1 MKTKNILFAAGL
13 LFTAFQASAQLTS
26 VIGQSKIPLK
36 VNIIKVSPFCHG
48 ESNGKI
54 LIKIGGGKMPYSINN
69 QIINGNVFEVENLG
83 AGTYNFNIAD
93 DSVSYATAQVALV
106 DPADLQV
113 SSIVNNVS
121 TFHGSDGSIILN
133 VNEPN
138 PTFIWQKLTPG
149 PNNNLVITNKNQ
161 TGLSAGF
168 YGVTITNGK
177 GCSTYRKYE
186 ITQPNTP
193 VIGVSSNPGVVGGD
207 DSSVSS
213 NISVYPNP
221 SSGHVTLSAR
231 EKIHTAYIMNDLGI
245 VIQTLDFKNESQLA
259 GLDLNP
265 GVYTLISI
273 DELGNRATERIVIR

>member
-54 LIKIGGGKMPYSINN
+54 LIKIGGG
-69 QIINGNVFEVENLG
+69 
-83 AGTYNFNIAD
+83 
-93 DSVSYATAQVALV
+93 AQVALV

-265 GVYTLISI
+265 GVYTLVSI